1 MCGGSAFKAAKIDA
15 SKKSKC
21 DETGLLLSVCRHGL
35 GLGAIN
41 MHEGESMTYT
51 LFLQKIAY
59 EMNCKFFCNDVICRY
74 EKFARKVALAFPE
87 YQPMNKMKGM
97 LPRMHAKAHHWPCQ
111 VQHWNKKI
119 YADYIIK
126 SVFHY

>member
-59 EMNCKFFCNDVICRY
+59 EMNCKFSATMLFVGTKN
-74 EKFARKVALAFPE
+74 LPE
-87 YQPMNKMKGM
+87 
-97 LPRMHAKAHHWPCQ
+97 R
-111 VQHWNKKI
+111 
-119 YADYIIK
+119 
-126 SVFHY
+126 

>member
-1 MCGGSAFKAAKIDA
+1 MPAWIRIRCNQHARRRID
-15 SKKSKC
+15 
-21 DETGLLLSVCRHGL
+21 DIPIIFTENRVR
-35 GLGAIN
+35 N
-41 MHEGESMTYT
+41 E
-51 LFLQKIAY
+51 LQI
-59 EMNCKFFCNDVICRY
+59 FCNDVICRY

-97 LPRMHAKAHHWPCQ
+97 LPRMHAKSHHWPCR